1 MTATQSNITLAGT
14 LANLT
19 LDMSG
24 TGLNIPSL
32 KFNGTTSN
40 QTYFINITEGGAD
53 PSKAVVLNS
62 TKYFSGIRN
71 LTCSGTITG
80 STSKC
85 FYKWKRILAYGNQT
99 AITTVGPL
107 TELGINNNATTEYF
121 NIKGSGMNY
130 LDGSYTRML
139 CFIGSNITPDEFQ
152 IEVANGTNATSSN
165 ATWLGNKTNND
176 LRFGTNDSTTMIL
189 TTTGRL
195 GVGTA
200 SPSAPLHVP
209 SNNLFTFGT
218 GGSTVYR
225 LRTDGGNTESALGPI
240 SYNVS
245 AIFGGYIACTAMAM
259 NSDRRLKKN
268 IQMTSI

>member
-80 STSKC
+80 STGVSTPSLSC
-85 FYKWKRILAYGNQT
+85 GM
-99 AITTVGPL
+99 IT
-107 TELGINNNATTEYF
+107 ATTL
-121 NIKGSGMNY
+121 NINPNFEG
-130 LDGSYTRML
+130 
-139 CFIGSNITPDEFQ
+139 
-152 IEVANGTNATSSN
+152 
-165 ATWLGNKTNND
+165 
-176 LRFGTNDSTTMIL
+176 LR
-189 TTTGRL
+189 
-195 GVGTA
+195 
-200 SPSAPLHVP
+200 LHH
-209 SNNLFTFGT
+209 
-218 GGSTVYR
+218 
-225 LRTDGGNTESALGPI
+225 
-240 SYNVS
+240 
-245 AIFGGYIACTAMAM
+245 
-259 NSDRRLKKN
+259 
-268 IQMTSI
+268 